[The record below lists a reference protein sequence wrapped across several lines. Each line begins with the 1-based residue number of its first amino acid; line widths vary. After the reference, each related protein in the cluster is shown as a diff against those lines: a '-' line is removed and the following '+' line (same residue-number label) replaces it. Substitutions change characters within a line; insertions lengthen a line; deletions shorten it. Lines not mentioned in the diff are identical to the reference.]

1 MMSAAAL
8 CGASRTTYGW
18 KEGPGEVRFFQR
30 LEIYAFSFGAFSGM
44 LFA

>member
-1 MMSAAAL
+1 MVGKKDPAKSA
-8 CGASRTTYGW
+8 
-18 KEGPGEVRFFQR
+18 FFQR